1 MLFLLPPSETKQQGG
16 TNLTISE
23 VALIF
28 GKLTEAREEVLTAL
42 LALCEDSEAAVKAL
56 KLGPKQF
63 DEITTNLL
71 LRSAPTMPAID
82 RYTGVLYDALKQ
94 GGLNPDQ
101 RLRAKENVLIQS
113 ALFGLISSSDRIPA
127 YRLSASS
134 SLPGINLKKLW
145 NQAHEVVWP
154 RLEGGVLIDMRS
166 KHYAALAPIPKE
178 KKHFNLEVLVE
189 ERDGTR
195 KPLNHFNKRSKG
207 LFLREVLL
215 ANSYP
220 SSVAELKAIA
230 KKIGM
235 KLEQNGSELLLI
247 NFH

>member
-1 MLFLLPPSETKQQGG
+1 
-16 TNLTISE
+16 
-23 VALIF
+23 
-28 GKLTEAREEVLTAL
+28 
-42 LALCEDSEAAVKAL
+42 
-56 KLGPKQF
+56 
-63 DEITTNLL
+63 
-71 LRSAPTMPAID
+71 
-82 RYTGVLYDALKQ
+82 
-94 GGLNPDQ
+94 
-101 RLRAKENVLIQS
+101 LRAKENVLIQS